1 LGKALSPV
9 EAIIGVWK
17 QWRGVVSAYER
28 LKKLLGDNPPRQ
40 GGMSLPRPEGHL
52 SMEHVYARAPGS
64 EQMILKDV
72 SFTIEP
78 GDILGV
84 IGPSAAG
91 KSTLARVAVG
101 VWPTASS
108 CARIDGA
115 DVYKWNKDELGP
127 AIGYVPQDIEIF
139 PGTVSD
145 NIARF
150 SEYLP
155 EDVVEAAKTAGIH
168 DMILHFPDGYNTI
181 IGDGGVGLS
190 GGQKQRIALA
200 RALYGKPSILILDEP
215 NSNLDDAGEG
225 ALLRAIQALH
235 ARKAT
240 VVLITHRVS
249 ILQATNKLLYMQD
262 GAVKLFGPT
271 EQVLESLQKAASQAP
286 GALQVRGNS

>member
-1 LGKALSPV
+1 
-9 EAIIGVWK
+9 
-17 QWRGVVSAYER
+17 
-28 LKKLLGDNPPRQ
+28 
-40 GGMSLPRPEGHL
+40 
-52 SMEHVYARAPGS
+52 
-64 EQMILKDV
+64 
-72 SFTIEP
+72 
-78 GDILGV
+78 
-84 IGPSAAG
+84 
-91 KSTLARVAVG
+91 VAVG
-101 VWPTASS
+101 IWPTAAS

-115 DVYKWNKDELGP
+115 DVYKWSKDELGP

-139 PGTVSD
+139 PGTISD

-168 DMILHFPDGYNTI
+168 DMILHFPEGYNTV
-181 IGDGGVGLS
+181 IGDGGAGLS